1 MMTRKQNCCLFLV
14 LILLTGILLSAC
26 SGSDVQLSEDQT
38 ASYQTGSDDDWEVI
52 EAGSVHLE
60 NDQIAFDFNVSTTH
74 FTVTERKSGLV
85 YRSVPESVDAG
96 ISEEVQARMT
106 SEITAI
112 YYDSDSNRLYMTS
125 DKDSVSHEMVT
136 VKKKDSTLRVYYTLG
151 NTTSRLLAPK
161 VFTQDFFENDLCTA
175 DCFSSSQIRRLKRYY
190 DLYTPEEPGED
201 YQAMKE
207 LYPILASQALYII
220 KDTVDDLNLIEIDEY
235 MQLYGYTQEQ
245 YQQDLAVLNISEGQ
259 SDDAEFVIP
268 VEYSLEADGF
278 SARILMDKV
287 AEASEQFT
295 LQQIAFL
302 EYFGSTGSE
311 GNGYFLVP
319 DGSGALISLNQGGT
333 AYEQRIYGAD
343 LTKDKQAL
351 SNLEQHA
358 CLPVFGTS
366 FGDHG
371 LFAVI
376 ENAEESAEI
385 FAETVSESSP
395 QNHIYAAFHVR
406 EMDVTDIGA
415 DRDILSFNLYS
426 KQRLAESPKVRYVC
440 LSGETVGYS
449 DMAAYYRQYLEEK
462 NLLVK
467 RDTSSG
473 LLLNYWGIA
482 VEEASFLGIPYDDRM
497 VLSKLTD
504 ISDDLKKMSESGIL
518 DATVRL
524 QGYSDS
530 GLTHQLNNRF
540 SLSGKVGSTDELLAL
555 KQQLSGGNLYLE
567 ADFQVVYDDG
577 WFDKFSA
584 KADSARSLSRKV
596 AVVKSHDLVNRE
608 FVGGKLNR
616 YLVSPTRFTDIVSDF
631 LDSLNQKLPGQTD
644 IGVSYQSAGSL
655 LTGDY
660 SAANGSDRVKTAEY
674 ICENIERVSASRPV
688 LSDVGNLYAVSV
700 LSRID
705 NLPMCSSEYDVSAE
719 SVPFYQMVIHGYIPY
734 SGVPVN
740 LSADPETACLK
751 AVEYGAGLSFI
762 LCTGD
767 EIQLSS
773 TEYGQYYYS
782 LSSKQQLSKVIE
794 RYNNM
799 KDVYSAVAASRFAS
813 HEQLSERVYCSR
825 FENGVQI
832 IVNYNQESVTVDGK
846 NIPAKGFVM
855 LQGGNTT
862 EGTV

>member
-1 MMTRKQNCCLFLV
+1 MMTRKQNCCLLLA

-26 SGSDVQLSEDQT
+26 SGSDTELFEDQI
-38 ASYQTGSDDDWEVI
+38 ASYQTGNDDDWEVV
-52 EAGSVHLE
+52 ESGSVRLE
-60 NDQIAFDFNVSTTH
+60 NNQIALDFDVSTTH
-74 FTVTERKSGLV
+74 FTVTERKSGVV

-96 ISEEVQARMT
+96 ISEEVQGRMA

-136 VKKKDSTLRVYYTLG
+136 VKKNDNTLRVYYTLG
-151 NTTSRLLAPK
+151 NNTGRLLAPK
-161 VFTQDFFENDLCTA
+161 VFTQDFFENKLCTA

-190 DLYTPEEPGED
+190 DLYTPGDTGED

-207 LYPILASQALYII
+207 RYPILATQALYII

-235 MQLYGYTQEQ
+235 MQLYGYTQDQ
-245 YQQDLAVLNISEGQ
+245 YQQELATLNISEGQ
-259 SDDAEFVIP
+259 SDEAGFVIP

-287 AEASEQFT
+287 TETSEQFT

-311 GNGYFLVP
+311 GNGYFFVP

-333 AYEQRIYGAD
+333 AYEQRVYGAD
-343 LTKDKQAL
+343 ITKDKQVL
-351 SNLEQHA
+351 SNLEQQV
-358 CLPVFGTS
+358 CLPVFGAS
-366 FGDHG
+366 FGSHG
-371 LFAVI
+371 MFAMI
-376 ENAEESAEI
+376 EDAEEAAEI

-406 EMDVTDIGA
+406 EMDATDIGA

-440 LSGETVGYS
+440 LSGEKVGYS
-449 DMAAYYRQYLEEK
+449 GMAAYYRQHLEEN

-482 VEEASFLGIPYDDRM
+482 VEDASFLGIPYDDRI
-497 VLSKLTD
+497 VLSKLSD
-504 ISDDLKKMSESGIL
+504 ISDDLKKMEKSGIS

-524 QGYSDS
+524 QGYGNS
-530 GLTHQLNNRF
+530 GLTHQINNRF
-540 SLSGKVGSTDELLAL
+540 LLSGKVGSTDELLTL
-555 KQQLSGGNLYLE
+555 KQQLAGGNLYLE

-577 WFDKFSA
+577 WFDKFST
-584 KADSARSLSRKV
+584 KADSARSLSRKI
-596 AVVKSHDLVNRE
+596 AVVKSHDLVTRE
-608 FVGGKLNR
+608 FVGGKLNC
-616 YLVSPTRFTDIVSDF
+616 YLVASTRFTDVVSDF
-631 LDSLNQKLPGQTD
+631 LNSLSKNLPNQTD
-644 IGVSYQSAGSL
+644 IGVSYQSAGFL

-660 SAANGSDRVKTAEY
+660 SVSNGSDRVKTAEY
-674 ICENIERVSASRPV
+674 VRKNIETAAASRSV
-688 LSDVGNLYAVSV
+688 LSDVGNLYTVSG

-705 NLPMCSSEYDVSAE
+705 NIPMRSSEYDVSAE

-734 SGVPVN
+734 SGVPIN
-740 LSADPETACLK
+740 LSADPETASLK
-751 AVEYGAGLSFI
+751 AVEYGAGLSFV

-782 LSSKQQLSKVIE
+782 LSSKQQLPKVME
-794 RYNNM
+794 RYNNI
-799 KDVYSAVAASRFAS
+799 KDVYSAVAESRFIS
-813 HEQLSERVYCSR
+813 HERLSEQVYCSR
-825 FENGVQI
+825 FDNGVQI
-832 IVNYNQESVTVDGK
+832 IVNYNQESVTIDGK
-846 NIPAKGFVM
+846 NIPAKGFVV
-855 LQGGNTT
+855 LQNGSTT

>member
-1 MMTRKQNCCLFLV
+1 MMIRKQNCCLLLA

-26 SGSDVQLSEDQT
+26 SGSDAQLSEDQ
-38 ASYQTGSDDDWEVI
+38 AAAYQTGNDDDWEVV
-52 EAGSVHLE
+52 ESGSVRLE
-60 NDQIAFDFNVSTTH
+60 NDHIAFDFDASTTH
-74 FTVTERKSGLV
+74 FTVTERKSGIV
-85 YRSVPESVDAG
+85 YRSVPESADAG
-96 ISEEVQARMT
+96 ISEEVQGRMA

-125 DKDSVSHEMVT
+125 DKDSVSHEMAT
-136 VKKKDSTLRVYYTLG
+136 VKKKDNTLRVYYTLG
-151 NTTSRLLAPK
+151 NTTGRLLAPK
-161 VFTQDFFENDLCTA
+161 VFTQDFFENELCTA

-190 DLYTPEEPGED
+190 DLYTPEEPDED

-207 LYPILASQALYII
+207 QYPILASQALYII

-245 YQQDLAVLNISEGQ
+245 YQQALEALKISEAQ
-259 SDDAEFVIP
+259 SDEAGFVIP
-268 VEYSLEADGF
+268 VEYSLEEDGF
-278 SARILMDKV
+278 SARVLMDKV
-287 AEASEQFT
+287 TETSEQFT

-311 GNGYFLVP
+311 ANGYFLIP

-333 AYEQRIYGAD
+333 AYQQRIYGAD
-343 LTKDKQAL
+343 ITKDKQSL
-351 SNLEQHA
+351 SNLEQQA
-358 CLPVFGTS
+358 CLPVFGAS
-366 FGDHG
+366 FGNHG
-371 LFAVI
+371 LFAMI
-376 ENAEESAEI
+376 EDAEESAEI

-406 EMDVTDIGA
+406 EMDATDIGA

-426 KQRLAESPKVRYVC
+426 KQLLAESPKVRYVC
-440 LSGETVGYS
+440 LSGETVGYGS
-449 DMAAYYRQYLEEK
+449 MAAYYREHLETK
-462 NLLVK
+462 KLLVK

-497 VLSKLTD
+497 VLSKLAD
-504 ISDDLKKMSESGIL
+504 ISEDLNQMEKNGIS
-518 DATVRL
+518 DTTIRL
-524 QGYSDS
+524 QGYGDS

-540 SLSGKVGSTDELLAL
+540 LLSSKVGSTDQLSAV
-555 KQQLSGGNLYLE
+555 KQQLSKGNLYLE

-577 WFDKFSA
+577 WLDKFSA

-596 AVVKSHDLVNRE
+596 AVVKPHDLVNRE
-608 FVGGKLNR
+608 FVGGKMNR
-616 YLVSPTRFTDIVSDF
+616 YLVAPTRFADVVSDF
-631 LDSLNQKLPGQTD
+631 LDSLNQKLPDQTD
-644 IGVSYQSAGSL
+644 IGVSYQSAGYL

-660 SAANGSDRVKTAEY
+660 SAKNGSDRVKTAET
-674 ICENIERVSASRPV
+674 IRKSIETAAASRPV
-688 LSDVGNLYAVSV
+688 LSDVGNLYAVSG

-705 NLPMCSSEYDVSAE
+705 NVPMRSSEYDVSAE

-734 SGVPVN
+734 SGVPIN
-740 LSADPETACLK
+740 FSADPETACLK
-751 AVEYGAGLSFI
+751 AVEYGAGLSFV

-794 RYNNM
+794 RYNHV
-799 KDVYSAVAASRFAS
+799 KEVYSAVAASRFVS
-813 HEQLSERVYCSR
+813 HERLSERVYCSR

-832 IVNYNQESVTVDGK
+832 FVNYNQNPVTVDGK
-846 NIPAKGFVM
+846 KIPAKGFVM
-855 LQGGNTT
+855 LQNGTIT